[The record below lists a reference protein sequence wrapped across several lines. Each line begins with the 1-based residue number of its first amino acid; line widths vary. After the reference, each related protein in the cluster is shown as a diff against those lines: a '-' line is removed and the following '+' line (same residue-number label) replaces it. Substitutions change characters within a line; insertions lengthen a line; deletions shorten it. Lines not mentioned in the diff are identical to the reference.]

1 MNKLGSIDAM
11 GTFLRFYFLNDR
23 MVNCLIAIGNFYK
36 DPLDV
41 ICGEPL
47 KMTAASLR

>member
-1 MNKLGSIDAM
+1 MNELGSIDAM
-11 GTFLRFYFLNDR
+11 GTFLRFNCLNDL
-23 MVNCLIAIGNFYK
+23 MVNCPIAIGNFYK

-47 KMTAASLR
+47 EVTAASLR